1 MRPTPESLSET
12 IVARATPPGVGAVA
26 IVRLS
31 GKRALEIGRAL
42 APRARPSP
50 RRLQVA
56 RLLDREGRALDEALV
71 AEMPGPAS
79 FTGEDTTELYL
90 HGAPIV
96 AQTCID
102 RACELGAR
110 LASPGEFT
118 LRAFLNGRIDLAQAE
133 GVATAL
139 AAQSVET
146 LYGATNV
153 VVGELSKPL
162 TELLSRLE
170 VVLADWR
177 TALDFPEH
185 DTGAAFWVAHSK
197 ELHDCVC
204 KLQGL
209 VASSRSVASQSGRVV
224 LCGAPNVGKSSLLNA
239 WTGQER
245 VLVDAIAGTTRDPV
259 EVHLADGW
267 SRWSV
272 CDTAGLRGEAEG
284 LEARGIELSRQ
295 WIGGAQLALWL
306 LDPLAPSWPDVGLG
320 VDAVLGTKADLVE
333 PQRRVAVE
341 AEVAE
346 RGFPFVGWVSVKTG
360 EGVSAARDVVQRLAA
375 GEGEAKFALQ
385 ERQLEGLKRAEAA
398 LVELTRLVAAN
409 ESTLDVWAGELETV
423 VHELGAL
430 LGRDVEMDVLETIF
444 ARFCIGK

>member
-42 APRARPSP
+42 APRARPLP

-56 RLLDREGRALDEALV
+56 HFLDREGRALDEVLV
-71 AEMPGPAS
+71 AELPGPAS
-79 FTGEDTTELYL
+79 FTGEDTSELYL
-90 HGAPIV
+90 HGAPIC
-96 AQTCID
+96 AQACID

-133 GVATAL
+133 GIATSL
-139 AAQSVET
+139 AAQSTET

-153 VVGELSKPL
+153 VVGELSRPL
-162 TELLSRLE
+162 VELLSRLE

-185 DTGAAFWVAHSK
+185 DTGAAFWVAHTQ
-197 ELHDCVC
+197 ELDDCVC
-204 KLQGL
+204 KLQGI
-209 VASSRSVASQSGRVV
+209 VASSRSVAAQSGRVV

-245 VLVDAIAGTTRDPV
+245 VLVDASAGTTRDPV
-259 EVHLADGW
+259 EVRLADGW
-267 SRWSV
+267 SSWSV
-272 CDTAGLRGEAEG
+272 CDTAGLRSEAQG
-284 LEARGIELSRQ
+284 LEARGIALSRQ
-295 WIGGAQLALWL
+295 WIEGAQLALWL
-306 LDPLAPSWPDVGLG
+306 VDPQAPSWPDAGLG
-320 VDAVLGTKADLVE
+320 VRAVLGTKADLAE
-333 PQRRVAVE
+333 PQQRVAVE
-341 AEVAE
+341 AAAAE
-346 RGFPFVGWVSVKTG
+346 QGLHFVGWVSVKNG
-360 EGVSAARDVVQRLAA
+360 EGVSLARDAVQKLAVGEGAAR
-375 GEGEAKFALQ
+375 FALQ
-385 ERQLEGLKRAEAA
+385 ERQLNGLKRAESA
-398 LVELTRLVAAN
+398 LGELVRLVREN

-430 LGRDVEMDVLETIF
+430 LGHDVEADVLETIF